1 MAWECPSA
9 NNSYKEIISALRG
22 IVNNDIL
29 LTLQQ
34 CISVYG
40 TYTSIYRS
48 LGKVL
53 NMSLITMVRY
63 ENDEAGKTV
72 FESILFFF

>member
-1 MAWECPSA
+1 MAWESPLV

-22 IVNNDIL
+22 IINNDIL

-40 TYTSIYRS
+40 TYTDIYRP

-53 NMSLITMVRY
+53 NMGLII
-63 ENDEAGKTV
+63 K
-72 FESILFFF
+72 